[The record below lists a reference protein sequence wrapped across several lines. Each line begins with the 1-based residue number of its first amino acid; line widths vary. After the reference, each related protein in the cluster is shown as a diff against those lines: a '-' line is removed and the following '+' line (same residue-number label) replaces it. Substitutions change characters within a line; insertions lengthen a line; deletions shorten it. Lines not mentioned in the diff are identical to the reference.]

1 VLGGL
6 PHPLEAQRAI
16 LVVDLKQFKSVI
28 LVFVYVVV
36 DLKLLFR
43 DLVVLS
49 ARAAASSPAAQ
60 YTGPTLPAGAED
72 DGSDAMASFI
82 TWCSSRANA

>member
-43 DLVVLS
+43 ELVVLS
-49 ARAAASSPAAQ
+49 ARAAASQ